1 MVDQFQLSFI
11 ALHLFLFFNNLS
23 TGAVL
28 AVLLVV
34 DLYDTLLGVVL
45 LRVQIDC
52 GVVLLRVELLDGLSA
67 FSAAGLSELTDVA
80 GERFSEHFR
89 VKSRELFE

>member
-1 MVDQFQLSFI
+1 
-11 ALHLFLFFNNLS
+11 
-23 TGAVL
+23 
-28 AVLLVV
+28 
-34 DLYDTLLGVVL
+34 
-45 LRVQIDC
+45 
-52 GVVLLRVELLDGLSA
+52 VLLRVELLDGLSA